1 MLREKS
7 LPQPSLSEEEEEKLF
22 NKHDGSN
29 SAGEQRQV
37 EAMKKIS
44 EQEEDLDNKDDKKF
58 ERMDG
63 DGGGRIK
70 RVNQIRTKKSKKRAN
85 KKSIRLMKKNRKVKR
100 SINKFSKNLSG
111 GSQAVWKD
119 LLKLSVLPSIPKTGG
134 RKKSSKV
141 YKPLGYKKAN
151 KLMKNIKKSIKKIRG

>member
-1 MLREKS
+1 
-7 LPQPSLSEEEEEKLF
+7 
-22 NKHDGSN
+22 
-29 SAGEQRQV
+29 
-37 EAMKKIS
+37 
-44 EQEEDLDNKDDKKF
+44 
-58 ERMDG
+58 
-63 DGGGRIK
+63 
-70 RVNQIRTKKSKKRAN
+70 
-85 KKSIRLMKKNRKVKR
+85 MKKNRKVKR

-111 GSQAVWKD
+111 GSPAVWKD